1 MADKLGYTTTG
12 LELQRCKRLYFDELS
27 LVPCLWLTLAS
38 LLHLAN
44 CTLPNQVS
52 VLNYVVLQIISPVET
67 LQEPCSLFETELSSR
82 ESLSLSLGKNM
93 TQVL

>member
-1 MADKLGYTTTG
+1 M
-12 LELQRCKRLYFDELS
+12 FM
-27 LVPCLWLTLAS
+27 VNIN

-52 VLNYVVLQIISPVET
+52 VLNYVILEIISPLET
-67 LQEPCSLFETELSSR
+67 LQEPFSLFETELSSR
-82 ESLSLSLGKNM
+82 ESLSLSLWKNM